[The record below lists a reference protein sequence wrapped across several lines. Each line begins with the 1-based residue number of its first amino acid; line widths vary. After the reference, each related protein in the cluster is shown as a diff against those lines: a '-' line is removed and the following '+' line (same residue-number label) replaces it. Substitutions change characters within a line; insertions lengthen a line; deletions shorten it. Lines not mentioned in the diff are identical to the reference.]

1 MKKIGF
7 LLGCLVCLGSFANA
21 QTFTPKVSK
30 DSVGVLMARL
40 EAVKASAKLQSLK
53 IKEAEEENDVE
64 KLRIKVLEAE
74 GNVKASAQDQAD
86 AAEKTKTGNLD
97 AKASEKIAKKAK
109 SDVVDAQKALDR
121 YNKQIEKVENLRN
134 EIKAEE
140 RKLTY
145 KKPYIVFDYK

>member
-1 MKKIGF
+1 MKKLGF
-7 LLGCLVCLGSFANA
+7 LFVSFVLLANLASA

-30 DSVGVLMARL
+30 DSVGVLTARL
-40 EAVKASAKLQSLK
+40 EAVKASAKLQNLK

-86 AAEKTKTGNLD
+86 AAEKTKAGNLD
-97 AKASEKIAKKAK
+97 AKAAEKIAKKAK
-109 SDVVDAQKALDR
+109 SDVADAQKALDR
-121 YNKQIEKVENLRN
+121 YNKQIEKVEALRN

-145 KKPYIVFDYK
+145 KKPYIIFDYK